1 MEAGFDQARIDA
13 REALL
18 DAVAALEGHSDAA
31 ILVGAQAVYVH
42 TESESASFAVSPFTY
57 DADIALDPRRLP
69 SAPSIVDAMRGA
81 GFLLGDQPGLF
92 SRDERHKVDLLVPAA
107 VGGAGRRGA
116 RLGVHG
122 TRAAMKVHGLEGAL
136 VSHAWRTIS
145 SLKSGSTRTSILKV
159 AGPAALLVAKVHK
172 IWERVGEPDDGRR
185 EDLHKDAFDLYRLLR
200 VVDAAEIASEIGILQ
215 SHDVSD
221 EVTSAAL
228 SMFRRLFGDP
238 SDVGTRLVV
247 QHIEGLEDSDF
258 ISASSVALSQD
269 LLEAVSKSRPNPD
282 PRRRIQC

>member
-42 TESESASFAVSPFTY
+42 TESESGSFAVSPFTY

-81 GFLLGDQPGLF
+81 GFVLGDQPGLF

-122 TRAAMKVHGLEGAL
+122 ARAAMKVHGLEGAL

-145 SLKSGSTRTSILKV
+145 SLEPESTRMCVLKV
-159 AGPAALLVAKVHK
+159 AGPAALMVAKVHK
-172 IWERVGEPDDGRR
+172 IWERVGESDERRR

-200 VVDAAEIASEIGILQ
+200 VVDAVELASEIQVLE
-215 SHDVSD
+215 SHEVSST
-221 EVTSAAL
+221 VVSAAI
-228 SMFRRLFGDP
+228 SMFRRLFGGPD
-238 SDVGTRLVV
+238 DFGTRLVV
-247 QHIEGLEDSDF
+247 QHVQGLEDGDF
-258 ISASSVALSQD
+258 ISASSVALSQE
-269 LLEAVSKSRPNPD
+269 LLEAVSKS
-282 PRRRIQC
+282 